1 MVRYRGRDSSWLSAT
16 KRKRKRET
24 GIRQKPTV
32 PLKGDT
38 KGNDTK
44 RQGREDVLS
53 SAAVK

>member
-1 MVRYRGRDSSWLSAT
+1 MVRCRGRDSSWLSAT